1 MIQWI
6 KLIVV
11 NSDHM
16 LLVSMRLIFAYHT
29 YTDSTLVL
37 RYIYM
42 LLYGIFY
49 INRWIEYI
57 YSLSWL
63 NISNAHPL
71 LLATLVPMGTCFY
84 NKLQGF
90 AWGYSLSCMTRTVFF
105 GSSHFPPK
113 VLKHPFGF
121 RHYVCDMFGSAL
133 ELTGPWSHGPC
144 CLLQAPATPPTSW

>member
-71 LLATLVPMGTCFY
+71 LLATLVPMGKFKTQ
-84 NKLQGF
+84 LQGF
-90 AWGYSLSCMTRTVFF
+90 ARGYSLSCMTRTVFLGYPTYPHLGF
-105 GSSHFPPK
+105 VTWINRPMLPAPSTSHTANLVVSTQNMFPY
-113 VLKHPFGF
+113 G
-121 RHYVCDMFGSAL
+121 
-133 ELTGPWSHGPC
+133 
-144 CLLQAPATPPTSW
+144 